1 MEEEI
6 NDMDA
11 KLLFDGMSNTWRNEK
26 LEREFEKSKQ
36 TNTYKRFCF
45 LAWFI
50 DFRTIDFID
59 LEPTETI

>member
-6 NDMDA
+6 NDLDA

-36 TNTYKRFCF
+36 TNTYKRLCF

-50 DFRTIDFID
+50 DFKTIDFID
-59 LEPTETI
+59 LEPTEII